1 MYWDRCPPVWA
12 CRCCPQPKKLAK
24 LGVVEGWRVAGAEAT
39 VVSGAGAAT
48 EAEATAAALMEEVD
62 AAEA

>member
-12 CRCCPQPKKLAK
+12 CRCCPQPKRLAK
-24 LGVVEGWRVAGAEAT
+24 LDVVGVPLELEAEAT
-39 VVSGAGAAT
+39 VVSGAAVGSEAA
-48 EAEATAAALMEEVD
+48 ATAAALMAGGG